1 MTHRAALRRAV
12 GVRKRVRVNPAS
24 ESNSYVV
31 ATVRALLCA
40 LALLAVLV
48 VAPRSATNAVVVARR
63 VQRLALLRSFRL
75 ELQAS

>member
-31 ATVRALLCA
+31 ATVRALLCT
-40 LALLAVLV
+40 LARLAVLV
-48 VAPRSATNAVVVARR
+48 VAPRSATNAVVARR
-63 VQRLALLRSFRL
+63 VQRWALLRSFRL
-75 ELQAS
+75 EFEPS